1 MSETSPVITVKQE
14 VETVL
19 RLTLE
24 AYAVQTEAAD
34 DLVKGNAEF
43 HEAVL
48 AVLNDIIEA
57 YVAPEPVFEDTTIRV
72 GDTVRVVGSNG
83 LGIGKL
89 GDEFEVTKLKETP
102 TSKQPYATGPGN
114 FIGGVWLENLEKV
127 QEVQEDATIRVG
139 DTVRITEAAKL
150 GVYPA
155 GTEFEVTAIED
166 SFYTLTTTGE
176 KLGPH
181 IYKGD
186 PNGYGVWSNFVEKV
200 HA

>member
-19 RLTLE
+19 RITAE

-48 AVLNDIIEA
+48 AVLDDIIEA
-57 YVAPEPVFEDTTIRV
+57 YVAPEPVFEDPEIRV
-72 GDTVRVVGSNG
+72 GDTVRVTQAVAYDVG
-83 LGIGKL
+83 
-89 GDEFEVTKLKETP
+89 TKFVVDAIK
-102 TSKQPYATGPGN
+102 
-114 FIGGVWLENLEKV
+114 
-127 QEVQEDATIRVG
+127 DATYV
-139 DTVRITEAAKL
+139 L
-150 GVYPA
+150 Q
-155 GTEFEVTAIED
+155 
-166 SFYTLTTTGE
+166 SGE

-186 PNGYGVWSNFVEKV
+186 PNDYGVWSNFVEKV

>member
-57 YVAPEPVFEDTTIRV
+57 YVAPEPVLEDPTIRV
-72 GDTVRVVGSNG
+72 GDTVRTQGHPFYPDG
-83 LGIGKL
+83 T
-89 GDEFEVTKLKETP
+89 EFAVTRVT
-102 TSKQPYATGPGN
+102 PGN
-114 FIGGVWLENLEKV
+114 FTPSSGRDRGTRKFFVS
-127 QEVQEDATIRVG
+127 G
-139 DTVRITEAAKL
+139 DR
-150 GVYPA
+150 G
-155 GTEFEVTAIED
+155 
-166 SFYTLTTTGE
+166 
-176 KLGPH
+176 
-181 IYKGD
+181 
-186 PNGYGVWSNFVEKV
+186 GYGVWDIFIEKV
-200 HA
+200 TA